1 MSPSPRAKSAGPKGL
16 HAESASDLL
25 ADGALTV
32 GRGETF
38 WRVGRV
44 FLTKMA
50 VFRAWNPGSYCK
62 NRIFGPKS
70 EFFDQK
76 RALLD
81 SNHVPATT
89 GQSCAKKKVRFSQ
102 INISPLAYFGCFLPI
117 FVFFCLFCP
126 FCLFL
131 SFFCLFL
138 SFFLSYLSQL
148 SCLVVRM

>member
-102 INISPLAYFGCFLPI
+102 INISPLAYFGCFFAYFCLFFVYFVP
-117 FVFFCLFCP
+117 FVFFCLF

-131 SFFCLFL
+131 SFFCLICL
-138 SFFLSYLSQL
+138 N
-148 SCLVVRM
+148 CLVL